1 MLKIFLSY
9 AHIDWHA
16 PANQDDVRGLVNG
29 LEPQLHAELGHK
41 NVTVWRDEKG
51 IRWGDDWRTKLDET
65 VKSSAFLIVLL
76 SPGWLKSKVCGW
88 EYDTFRD
95 SIAARGLKDRI
106 LPISLRAVTDAD
118 LKGLTEKQ
126 RLRYDQLRAIQQQKW
141 EHLAELEQR
150 GLNRLLDLA
159 ARTLKEVI
167 QSTPDEP
174 EPVPP
179 PANPPKDGP
188 APIDTEISP
197 PVSGEYHMP
206 SQSQNTCWLKL
217 VSSGL
222 ASTETDEGTVIFE
235 TTGFAITTKVT
246 GASITDEN
254 PTFAQKWTGPIAA
267 VTRIPAKPNETAL
280 LLERTDCV
288 MRGEPLA
295 GKGEGGHVYLFEY
308 ERDGDAPVEVTGE
321 VRVMRQAVKIIDAPS
336 DLTESQTEA
345 RDTMRKRLIDI
356 LRRDHIEP
364 AINLQGAKD
373 DRPAGD

>member
-1 MLKIFLSY
+1 MPKIFLTY
-9 AHIDWHA
+9 AHVDWDA
-16 PANQDDVRGLVNG
+16 PANREDVQGLVNG
-29 LEPQLHAELGHK
+29 LEPQLHAELGHR
-41 NVTVWRDEKG
+41 NVEVWRDENG
-51 IRWGDDWRTKLDET
+51 IRWGDDWREKLDDT
-65 VKSSAFLIVLL
+65 VKSSAFMIVLL
-76 SPGWLKSKVCGW
+76 SPGWLKSRVCAW
-88 EYDTFRD
+88 EYDTFRN
-95 SIAARGLKDRI
+95 SIADLERTDRI
-106 LPISLRAVTDAD
+106 LPISLRQVTDAD
-118 LKGLTEKQ
+118 LQDLTEKQ
-126 RLRYDQLRAIQQQKW
+126 RHRYNQLRAIQQQKW
-141 EHLAELEQR
+141 EHLAELDKR
-150 GLNRLLDLA
+150 DLNRLLDLA
-159 ARTLKEVI
+159 AKTLKEVI
-167 QSTPDEP
+167 QSRPDEP
-174 EPVPP
+174 K
-179 PANPPKDGP
+179 PAPSQPKSPADET

-235 TTGFAITTKVT
+235 TTGFAITTKVS
-246 GASITDEN
+246 GAKITAEN

-308 ERDGDAPVEVTGE
+308 ERDGEAPVEVTGE

-336 DLTESQTEA
+336 DLTDKETEA
-345 RDTMRKRLIDI
+345 RDVMRKRLIDI

-364 AINLQGAKD
+364 AINLQGATD